1 MKKTLFVVLAI
12 AYATTSLAC
21 TSLII
26 SGRATADGRPVMLKH
41 RDTGTLDNRIDYF
54 AHTDSTF
61 AFIGLV
67 NVPNSD
73 GSVWT
78 GTNEAGFSIMNT
90 ASYNLRRD
98 SFDCPMDQEGVIMRL
113 ALQSCRTTTDFE
125 SMLSRLLTPDVN
137 GYVKPL
143 GVEANFG
150 VIDAAGGAAYYE
162 VNNFEW
168 TKFDVNE
175 EPAGYRVHTNFS
187 FSGRENQGMGYER
200 YFTASAIMKEN
211 QDLLRQGLDHRF
223 LFDSLSRSYRHE
235 VMGVNYNANN
245 APRMAP
251 DVNFI
256 PRRMTS
262 ASVVIEGVRPGE
274 NPLHTVMWTLLGYP
288 ACTVALPLLVGEENT
303 LPACVQAD
311 EQSNHHSPLCDTTMR
326 IKNLFVFPLH
336 CLGGNSSNYFST
348 EALFRGEDGKPS
360 ILSCAHQ
367 ADRAVYQSF
376 HHVFTSWRDGKIYDA
391 RFWQRYR
398 QMSSHWF
405 TFYQNAYQDYLR
417 NN

>member
-1 MKKTLFVVLAI
+1 MKKSLLSFI
-12 AYATTSLAC
+12 FIICATTSFAC

-54 AHTDSTF
+54 AHTDSTL

-67 NVPNSD
+67 NVPDTD

-78 GTNEAGFSIMNT
+78 GTNESGFSIMNT

-98 SFDCPMDQEGVIMRL
+98 TLNCPMDQEGVIMRL
-113 ALQSCRTTTDFE
+113 ALQSCRTTADFE
-125 SMLSRLLTPDVN
+125 SMLTRLLTPDHN

-168 TKFDVNE
+168 TKFDVNK
-175 EPAGYRVHTNFS
+175 EPAGYRVVTNFS
-187 FSGRENQGMGYER
+187 FSGRENEGMGYER
-200 YFTASAIMKEN
+200 YQTASAVMREN
-211 QDLLRQGLDHRF
+211 PSLLAQGLDHRF

-235 VMGVNYNANN
+235 VMGVNYNATN

-251 DVNFI
+251 DMNFI

-262 ASVVIEGVRPGE
+262 ASIVIEGVRPGE

-288 ACTVALPLLVGEENT
+288 ACTMALPLMVGEENI
-303 LPACVQAD
+303 LPACVQAAA
-311 EQSNHHSPLCDTTMR
+311 QNGGHSPLGDAAMR
-326 IKNLFVFPLH
+326 IKNQYVFSLH
-336 CLGGNSSNYFST
+336 NLGGNSSKYFST
-348 EALFRGEDGKPS
+348 EVLFRGVEGKPS
-360 ILSCAHQ
+360 ILSCARQ
-367 ADRAVYQSF
+367 ADVAVYRSF
-376 HHVFTSWRDGKIYDA
+376 HHIFTGWRDGKMHDA

-398 QMSSHWF
+398 QMTHHWF
-405 TFYQNAYQDYLR
+405 DFYQSAYQDYL
-417 NN
+417 